1 MLQHAQTFLLCI
13 NLVLA
18 TVHCQMDMGVM
29 GTTKMAAPQVA
40 PSPAVAMNALMQSTD
55 DAMMA
60 VPACGSIDV
69 YFARTMIA
77 HHQGAIWMAQWYLQH
92 GKLSDLLNTSS
103 SIIVDQSQ
111 EIIQLQNILATLP
124 FPADCMP
131 SPSPSMDMR
140 AAANGPATADSPG
153 IAEMGQAMTVPMSP
167 SPGMPEDGADATF
180 AETMRTHHMAAIQ
193 MAGVE
198 IQHGSNPELIQLAET
213 IVGEQTTEIGQF
225 NRILA
230 GMAAAI

>member
-1 MLQHAQTFLLCI
+1 
-13 NLVLA
+13 
-18 TVHCQMDMGVM
+18 
-29 GTTKMAAPQVA
+29 
-40 PSPAVAMNALMQSTD
+40 MNALMQSTD

-77 HHQGAIWMAQWYLQH
+77 HHQVHSSWQKRTIKRLLPAKMDSKFFCSQILIADSDEAMQGAIWMAQWYLQH

-131 SPSPSMDMR
+131 SPSPSMVSFP
-140 AAANGPATADSPG
+140 N
-153 IAEMGQAMTVPMSP
+153 
-167 SPGMPEDGADATF
+167 
-180 AETMRTHHMAAIQ
+180 
-193 MAGVE
+193 
-198 IQHGSNPELIQLAET
+198 
-213 IVGEQTTEIGQF
+213 
-225 NRILA
+225 
-230 GMAAAI
+230 